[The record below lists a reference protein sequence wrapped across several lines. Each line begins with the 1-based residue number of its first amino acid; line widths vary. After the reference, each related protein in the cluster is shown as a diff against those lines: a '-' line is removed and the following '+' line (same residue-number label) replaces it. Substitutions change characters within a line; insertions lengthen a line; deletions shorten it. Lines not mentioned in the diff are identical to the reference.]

1 MNTLLYKQYIR
12 WRDEFNGE
20 LFFSHRE
27 PNSCRVAL
35 GFHGSKT
42 IEQTNKISEKSG
54 RTLLVK
60 ATIDDTV
67 FVLINVCNA
76 STEYEQLKTLSD
88 LVSILGKVKDIQNI
102 NIVIGGYFNV
112 IFDIS
117 RKSLGGNPC
126 LKKKSLEKM
135 IQIKEKFNLCE
146 IWRVQNPKIRH
157 FFFMYQGSFKEDLF
171 VSLLTYHKNLLIK
184 CMC

>member
-12 WRDEFNGE
+12 WRDKFNGE

-27 PNSCRVAL
+27 PNSCRVAT
-35 GFHGSKT
+35 GFYGSKT
-42 IEQTNKISEKSG
+42 IEQTNKISDKSE
-54 RTLLVK
+54 RTLLAE

-67 FVLINVCNA
+67 FVLINVYNT
-76 STEYEQLKTLSD
+76 STEQEQLKTLSD
-88 LVSILGKVKDIQNI
+88 LVSILGKVKDIQNK
-102 NIVIGGYFNV
+102 NIVIGGDLNV

-117 RKSLGGNPC
+117 RTSLGGNPC

-146 IWRVQNPKIRH
+146 IWRAQNPKIRH
-157 FFFMYQGSFKEDLF
+157 FFSIYQGLFKEDLF
-171 VSLLTYHKNLLIK
+171 VSLLTYYKNLLIK
-184 CMC
+184 RMC